1 MPQKKVNQKL
11 KANLS
16 LMLNIHFLYI
26 IALVIQLIA
35 FDAGNLIE
43 PIVVFR
49 RWILLVSSLVV
60 IIFLWFIS
68 RKSNV
73 SQAILRRVIIALI
86 VVDVSIASF
95 YVYTQRGMASKA
107 VFLYIVP
114 LLVAA
119 CIQRKIALFSASV
132 LCVAAY
138 LIAAIG
144 YFKLNFNEGYKIELY
159 GEAGF
164 YSAMLLLIA
173 LALWI
178 LVRPRKNL

>member
-16 LMLNIHFLYI
+16 RMLKIHFLYI
-26 IALVIQLIA
+26 FALVIQLIA

-60 IIFLWFIS
+60 VTFLWFMS
-68 RKSNV
+68 RKNNV
-73 SQAILRRVIIALI
+73 SQAVLRRTVITLI

-107 VFLYIVP
+107 VFLYIMP

-119 CIQRKIALFSASV
+119 CMQRKIALFSASV

-178 LVRPRKNL
+178 LVRPRKNS

>member
-1 MPQKKVNQKL
+1 ML
-11 KANLS
+11 K
-16 LMLNIHFLYI
+16 IHFLYI
-26 IALVIQLIA
+26 FALVIQLIA

-49 RWILLVSSLVV
+49 RWILLLSSLAVV
-60 IIFLWFIS
+60 TFLWFVS

-73 SQAILRRVIIALI
+73 SQAILRRIVITLI

-119 CIQRKIALFSASV
+119 CMQKKIALFNASV
-132 LCVAAY
+132 LCIAAY
-138 LIAAIG
+138 LTAAIA
-144 YFKLNFNEGYKIELY
+144 YFKLNFNEGYRIELY

-164 YSAMLLLIA
+164 YSAMLILIA

-178 LVRPRKNL
+178 VVRPRKNS